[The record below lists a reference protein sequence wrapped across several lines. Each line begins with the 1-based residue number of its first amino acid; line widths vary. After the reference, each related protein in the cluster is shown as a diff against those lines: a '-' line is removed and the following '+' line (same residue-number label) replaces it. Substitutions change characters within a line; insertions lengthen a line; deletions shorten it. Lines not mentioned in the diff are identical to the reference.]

1 MPKRIAVV
9 ADPAPFKL
17 ILKTIGP
24 YLRSFQKIR
33 AKPGCYIQVEDII
46 FCRVDRLNDLRG
58 YHWDYYYEIY
68 DMCDASDK
76 MMQAVKELKTK
87 EIPLCSEAEING
99 WLEKLTVCPKEL
111 Q

>member
-1 MPKRIAVV
+1 MLKRIAVI

-33 AKPGCYIQVEDII
+33 AKPGCYIQVDDIV
-46 FCRVDRLNDLRG
+46 FCRVDRPADLKG
-58 YHWDYYYEIY
+58 YKWDYYHEIY

-76 MMQAVKELKTK
+76 MLQAVSELKTK
-87 EIPLCSEAEING
+87 EIPLCTEAEIKG
-99 WLEKLTVCPKEL
+99 WFENLAVCPKEL